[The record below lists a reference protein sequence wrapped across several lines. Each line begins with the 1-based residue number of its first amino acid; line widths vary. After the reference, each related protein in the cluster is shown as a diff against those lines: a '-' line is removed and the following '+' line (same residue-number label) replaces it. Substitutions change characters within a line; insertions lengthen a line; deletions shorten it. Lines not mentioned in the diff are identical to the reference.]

1 MRATHPPPA
10 DRPAQTRPCGSSPR
24 LATLAHGE
32 GWRVIDYTCHA
43 GPNDAPFEER
53 HEEVSIAA
61 VVAGSFQYRATAG
74 EALLYPGAFLLG
86 NAGDCFQ
93 CSHEHGTGDRSIAF
107 LFAPALFQ
115 EIAAATAGTSRF
127 RFPAAML
134 PATRRLTV
142 PAVALAHAAR
152 AEGAAG
158 LGEAAIGLAESV
170 LEALSGT
177 AKSPASALP
186 RDLRRVS
193 SVLRHIEA
201 HAAAPLNLDALAGV
215 AAMSKYHFL
224 RTFRRIAGVT
234 PYEFLL
240 GVRMRRAAL
249 ALGTTPAP
257 VTTIALDAGFGDLS
271 TFHGRFREVFGTT
284 PAAYRARI
292 QGQRVAETGG

>member
-1 MRATHPPPA
+1 MRETTPPPV
-10 DRPAQTRPCGSSPR
+10 DRPAQMRPCGPSPR

-43 GPNDAPFEER
+43 GPNDTPFEER

-61 VVAGSFQYRATAG
+61 VIAGSFQYRAAAG

-93 CSHEHGTGDRSIAF
+93 CSHAHGTGDRSIAF

-127 RFPAAML
+127 RFPTAML
-134 PATRRLTV
+134 PATRGLTV
-142 PAVALAHAAR
+142 PGVALAHAAR
-152 AEGAAG
+152 VEGAAG
-158 LGEAAIGLAESV
+158 LGETAIRLAETV
-170 LEALSGT
+170 LETLCGA
-177 AKSPASALP
+177 AKSPASASP

-193 SVLRHIEA
+193 NVLRHIEA
-201 HAAAPLNLDALAGV
+201 HAEAPLNLDALAAV

-224 RTFRRIAGVT
+224 RTFRRITGVT

-249 ALGTTPAP
+249 ALATTPAP

-284 PAAYRARI
+284 PAAYRTRV
-292 QGQRVAETGG
+292 QGPRVAGTGG

>member
-1 MRATHPPPA
+1 MRATPPPG
-10 DRPAQTRPCGSSPR
+10 PAARQPCRAAPK

-43 GPNDAPFEER
+43 GPHDTPFEER
-53 HEEVSIAA
+53 HEEMSIAA
-61 VVAGSFQYRATAG
+61 VITGTFQYRASSG

-86 NAGDCFQ
+86 NAGDRFQ
-93 CSHEHGTGDRSIAF
+93 CSHEHGAGDRSIAF

-115 EIAAATAGTSRF
+115 EIAAAMVGYSRF

-134 PATRRLTV
+134 PATRGLTV
-142 PAVALAHAAR
+142 PAVALARAAT

-158 LGEAAIGLAESV
+158 LGEVAIELAETV
-170 LEALSGT
+170 LKTVSG
-177 AKSPASALP
+177 AGASPAAASP

-193 SVLRHIEA
+193 GVLRHIEA
-201 HAAAPLNLDALAGV
+201 HAEAALDLDALAGV

-240 GVRMRRAAL
+240 GVRLRRAAL
-249 ALGTTPAP
+249 ALATTPAP
-257 VTTIALDAGFGDLS
+257 VTIIALDAGFGDLS

-284 PAAYRARI
+284 PAAYRMGIRGPRFAGAR
-292 QGQRVAETGG
+292 G